1 MNRQSRIANRESRI
15 ATNSRE
21 HESRVASR
29 EPRLVGRWRRRR
41 HRLVLRPV
49 SSLDGRANLRHAGS
63 RIVHLHRVTRDIQAD
78 ASGHAVRLPFRFAV
92 RLAALDEAIVVV
104 AVPRTLA
111 STETWHVVQHLRMAG
126 RKRVNRFYELGR
138 TRRSIRAGRKRR
150 QFTKVRGRRWCEPD
164 HGGRDLFRRLRWA
177 RGNALRHRCIAGIQ
191 CLVVAARCTEGA
203 EYDCHNSARSACLE
217 PHLRIL
223 PSGVDT

>member
-1 MNRQSRIANRESRI
+1 VSDPGSRIPRPRAASSR
-15 ATNSRE
+15 SFKR
-21 HESRVASR
+21 RR
-29 EPRLVGRWRRRR
+29 RRRR

-49 SSLDGRANLRHAGS
+49 GGLDGRANLRHAGS

-78 ASGHAVRLPFRFAV
+78 ASGHPVRVPFRFAV

-126 RKRVNRFYELGR
+126 RKRVNRLYQLGR
-138 TRRSIRAGRKRR
+138 TRRSIRTGRKRR
-150 QFTKVRGRRWCEPD
+150 QFTPVRGRRWCEPD
-164 HGGRDLFRRLRWA
+164 NGGRGRCRRLRGA
-177 RGNALRHRCIAGIQ
+177 RGNALRHRCTAGTR
-191 CLVVAARCTEGA
+191 CFVVAAGCTERA
-203 EYDCHNSARSACLE
+203 EHDCDHSARSSYLE

-223 PSGVDT
+223 SPGVDT